1 MSEVI
6 GREKSFI
13 STLREDKWWIG
24 PLLVLFGLL
33 SFIVYS
39 TWAAWQ
45 GEYFWWSGTVNAEG
59 FGGYLSPFYSPPLF
73 LKEGMAGIPP
83 ISHALFGEWPD
94 WLWWLPGYSPAWL
107 ILVFPLSFRFTF
119 YY

>member
-13 STLREDKWWIG
+13 STLREDKWWID
-24 PLLVLFGLL
+24 PVVVLFGLL

-45 GEYFWWSGTVNAEG
+45 GEYFWWSGTVNSEG
-59 FGGYLSPFYSPPLF
+59 FG
-73 LKEGMAGIPP
+73 
-83 ISHALFGEWPD
+83 
-94 WLWWLPGYSPAWL
+94 
-107 ILVFPLSFRFTF
+107 
-119 YY
+119 